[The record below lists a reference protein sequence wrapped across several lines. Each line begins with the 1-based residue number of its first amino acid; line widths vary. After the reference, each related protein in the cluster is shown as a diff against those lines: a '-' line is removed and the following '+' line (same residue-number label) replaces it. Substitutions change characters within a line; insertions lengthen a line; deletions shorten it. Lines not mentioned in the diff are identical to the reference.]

1 MSCPRIRK
9 ANQNFSFTKYRDN
22 TSWFDIILW
31 CNFWYYYYKTIRKTK
46 IIMNIKFLKLLIP
59 RSGKVTEAL
68 FEVGDKDIK
77 IGVTDTFIAVSPAI
91 KDVESFLRQCGKL
104 MIRKML
110 LENNLSN
117 YTFKAYNFTKTDN
130 QRMSPEEIK
139 EKLES
144 EIIKLEE
151 KQDSIGFKI

>member
-1 MSCPRIRK
+1 
-9 ANQNFSFTKYRDN
+9 
-22 TSWFDIILW
+22 
-31 CNFWYYYYKTIRKTK
+31 
-46 IIMNIKFLKLLIP
+46 MNIKFLKLLIP

-77 IGVTDTFIAVSPAI
+77 IGVTDTFIAVSPTI